1 MEKEQIDTLVRFWS
15 NDKDFV
21 QTRYLDSSFLRKTL
35 ANDRYKKFTL
45 TSKVLYLTKLLQVSS
60 DGPNANLTFLD
71 LINHK
76 RKEMEH
82 SQLTHMS
89 N

>member
-35 ANDRYKKFTL
+35 ANDTYKKFTL

-60 DGPNANLTFLD
+60 DGPNANLAFLD

-76 RKEMEH
+76 RMEMEH
-82 SQLTHMS
+82 SQLIHMT